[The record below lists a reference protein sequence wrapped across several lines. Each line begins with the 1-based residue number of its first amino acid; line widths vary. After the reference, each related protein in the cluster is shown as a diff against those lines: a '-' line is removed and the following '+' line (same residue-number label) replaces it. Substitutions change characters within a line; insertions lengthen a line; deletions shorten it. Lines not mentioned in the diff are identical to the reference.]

1 MTIALFAGSFDPI
14 TNGHLDIINSA
25 SKIFDKVVVAV
36 AFNPNKKSF
45 IPLEKRLELIK
56 CATSGILNLEVDF
69 YEGLTV
75 DYASKHD
82 IQVLIRG
89 VRSILDFDYE
99 MNLAN
104 MNKKLNPNIS
114 TCVLF
119 ASLENQSLSSS
130 AVKEILL
137 NNGDIKAFVP
147 SCVYEYFLKQIN
159 EIN

>member
-56 CATSGILNLEVDF
+56 CATSGILNVEVDF

-75 DYASKHD
+75 DYASKHG

-137 NNGDIKAFVP
+137 NNGDIRRLYPLVCMNIFSNK
-147 SCVYEYFLKQIN
+147 LMK
-159 EIN
+159 